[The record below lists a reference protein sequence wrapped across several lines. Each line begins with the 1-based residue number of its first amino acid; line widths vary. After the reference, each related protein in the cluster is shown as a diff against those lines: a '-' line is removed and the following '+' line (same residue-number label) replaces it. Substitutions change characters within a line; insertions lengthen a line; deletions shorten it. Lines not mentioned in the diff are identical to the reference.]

1 MASEIQ
7 IFVHAPGHE
16 TELLSLPEGST
27 ITVLVEELS
36 KRGRQIDETV
46 LFFQEDGDEE
56 IIAIHRESFPLR
68 HRQHLH
74 HHRCREIQVTVSYN
88 GRSLSHGFRPGA
100 TIAKVKTH
108 FVNALGIA
116 PIDAAELALQIAGST
131 TWPESDVHV
140 GTLSHHCSVAF
151 NLMPKH
157 RVQG

>member
-1 MASEIQ
+1 MTSEIQ
-7 IFVHAPGHE
+7 VFVHAPGHE

-27 ITVLVEELS
+27 ITVLAEELGR
-36 KRGRQIDETV
+36 RGRQIDETV

-68 HRQHLH
+68 HRQHIH
-74 HHRCREIQVTVSYN
+74 HHHCRDIQVTVSFN

-100 TIAKVKTH
+100 TVGKVKTH
-108 FVNALGIA
+108 FVGSLGVS
-116 PIDAAELALQIAGST
+116 PIDAAELALQAVGLT
-131 TWPESDVHV
+131 TWPEADVHI
-140 GTLSHHCSVAF
+140 GTLSHHCSAAF